1 MRLLTDFQTALLA
14 ATVIWSLVYWGPV
27 FLDVLLDPFKDR
39 FEDVD
44 ELARQDFPAGSRQRG
59 L

>member
-1 MRLLTDFQTALLA
+1 MRLLTDFQNALLVG
-14 ATVIWSLVYWGPV
+14 TVIWALWYFGPM

-44 ELARQDFPAGSRQRG
+44 ELAKQDFPAGSRQRD